1 MLPWP
6 AQSPDLNPIENLW
19 NDLELKIRKRK
30 PMPKNKNDFFV
41 ALKEEWYKINEG
53 RLNRLVNSMP
63 NRINAV
69 LISKGNPTKY

>member
-1 MLPWP
+1 
-6 AQSPDLNPIENLW
+6 
-19 NDLELKIRKRK
+19 
-30 PMPKNKNDFFV
+30 MPKNKNDFFV